1 MEVTEY
7 SCSEVSVNRGCE
19 KEHREVESGAS
30 GCVVKSPA
38 RLLVALTAK
47 LTEVVSDEL
56 IDSLM
61 EVAVVSYLLEIE
73 IVLDA
78 EVWHFDI
85 DATS

>member
-1 MEVTEY
+1 VEVTEC
-7 SCSEVSVNRGCE
+7 SCSEVSVNCGCE
-19 KEHREVESGAS
+19 KEHREVESSAS

-47 LTEVVSDEL
+47 LTEVIADEL

-61 EVAVVSYLLEIE
+61 GVAVVSYLLEIE
-73 IVLDA
+73 IVVDA

-85 DATS
+85 DALS

>member
-1 MEVTEY
+1 ME
-7 SCSEVSVNRGCE
+7 SS
-19 KEHREVESGAS
+19 AS

-47 LTEVVSDEL
+47 LTEVISDEL
-56 IDSLM
+56 IDSWM
-61 EVAVVSYLLEIE
+61 GVTIVSYLLEIE

-85 DATS
+85 DAIS